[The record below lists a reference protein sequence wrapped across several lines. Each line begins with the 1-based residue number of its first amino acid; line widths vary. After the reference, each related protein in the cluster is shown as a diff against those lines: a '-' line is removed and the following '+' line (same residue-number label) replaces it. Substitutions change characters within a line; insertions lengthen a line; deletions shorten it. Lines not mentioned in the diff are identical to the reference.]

1 MRGAVVTGAI
11 VVAGGAALGAAG
23 RVLAKRTHGVTRG
36 HAVKKRLVDPKAL
49 ADIDLKRVVRQIGD
63 AAEKIEARSEDV
75 RQFSAQAKRLSR
87 TLS

>member
-1 MRGAVVTGAI
+1 VVTGAI

-23 RVLAKRTHGVTRG
+23 RVLVNRTHGLTRG
-36 HAVKKRLVDPKAL
+36 QAVKKRLLDPRTF
-49 ADIDLKRVVRQIGD
+49 ADIDLKRVVRHIGD